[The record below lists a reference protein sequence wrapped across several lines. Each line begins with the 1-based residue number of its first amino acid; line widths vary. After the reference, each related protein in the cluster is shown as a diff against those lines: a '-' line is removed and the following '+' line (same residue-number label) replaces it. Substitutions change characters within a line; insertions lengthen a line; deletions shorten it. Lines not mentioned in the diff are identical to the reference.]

1 MIVNICSSMKILPSR
16 ETMLPREFLV
26 KNLVKC
32 VKANILKSKKS
43 CVCQRPCKKEKSSNC
58 PWENHSLEYNFG
70 WKFHFWMKF
79 SFSVKRPGKTEK
91 QVTNP
96 GPNIMCVFAV
106 QPEQKRVFL
115 ESDII
120 VRRIYHYIDN
130 MMPPKCDKYIEHW
143 FINDCQSPVSKDE

>member
-1 MIVNICSSMKILPSR
+1 
-16 ETMLPREFLV
+16 
-26 KNLVKC
+26 
-32 VKANILKSKKS
+32 
-43 CVCQRPCKKEKSSNC
+43 
-58 PWENHSLEYNFG
+58 
-70 WKFHFWMKF
+70 MKF

-96 GPNIMCVFAV
+96 GPIMCVFAV

-130 MMPPKCDKYIEHW
+130 MMPPKCDKYIEH
-143 FINDCQSPVSKDE
+143 